1 MNDIKCVFL
10 DCAIVNPG
18 DISWGRLDSLC
29 RFSWYDRTSEEC
41 ILERLRRADAAIVD
55 SARINRSIME
65 ACPDLKYIGIAA
77 TGFDNVDLK
86 AAEELGIAVTNVPAY
101 AADSVAQHAVA
112 LLLYITNSIHIY
124 DQAVKKGKWS
134 KSEDYTFIDAPVM
147 LLRGKSIGI
156 VGYGAI
162 GRRVGEIAKALGMK
176 VNIYSRDPEA
186 AVASDVVS
194 LNCPLTEENIRM
206 VDASF
211 IGRMK
216 DGAILIN
223 TARGKLVD
231 EEALAEAL
239 VSGKLS
245 AAGIDVMYSE
255 PPSDDDP
262 LLRLE
267 NCFIT
272 PHIGFIPV
280 ETRRKVIETCA
291 DNLESFIRGE
301 QLNRLV

>member
-223 TARGKLVD
+223 VI
-231 EEALAEAL
+231 LA
-239 VSGKLS
+239 
-245 AAGIDVMYSE
+245 
-255 PPSDDDP
+255 
-262 LLRLE
+262 
-267 NCFIT
+267 
-272 PHIGFIPV
+272 
-280 ETRRKVIETCA
+280 
-291 DNLESFIRGE
+291 
-301 QLNRLV
+301 

>member
-41 ILERLRRADAAIVD
+41 ILERLRRSDAAIVD

-77 TGFDNVDLK
+77 TGFDNIDLK